1 MDIRQATIEDL
12 LGMQNANL
20 LNLPE
25 NYTFKYYLYHAL
37 TWPELSY
44 VAVDPSGRIVGYILA
59 KMEEEPS
66 AEPSGHVTSI
76 SVLRPYRRLGLANKL
91 MKQSQ
96 EAMVAHY
103 NASYITLHV
112 RKSNRAA
119 ISLYR
124 DTLGFEVHIMEKGY
138 YADGEDAYGMRY
150 IFPKK
155 EDKKEE
161 TASA

>member
-1 MDIRQATIEDL
+1 MDIRQATIDDL

-44 VAVDPSGRIVGYILA
+44 VAVDPKGRIVGYILA

-66 AEPSGHVTSI
+66 DTPSGHVTSI

-103 NASYITLHV
+103 DAHHITLHV

-124 DTLGFEVHIMEKGY
+124 DTLGFEVHGMEKSY

-150 IFPKK
+150 IFKK
-155 EDKKEE
+155 PEESLKE
-161 TASA
+161 

>member
-1 MDIRQATIEDL
+1 MDIRQATIDDL

-44 VAVDPSGRIVGYILA
+44 VAVDPAGRIVGYILA
-59 KMEEEPS
+59 KMEEDPAS
-66 AEPSGHVTSI
+66 EPSGHVTSI
-76 SVLRPYRRLGLANKL
+76 SVLRPYRRLGLANRL
-91 MKQSQ
+91 MKQAQ
-96 EAMVAHY
+96 QAMVAHY
-103 NASYITLHV
+103 NAAFITLHV

-124 DTLGFEVHIMEKGY
+124 DALGFEVHAMEKGY
-138 YADGEDAYGMRY
+138 YADGEDAYGMR
-150 IFPKK
+150 FVFKAK
-155 EDKKEE
+155 DAE
-161 TASA
+161 A

>member
-1 MDIRQATIEDL
+1 M
-12 LGMQNANL
+12 
-20 LNLPE
+20 
-25 NYTFKYYLYHAL
+25 
-37 TWPELSY
+37 
-44 VAVDPSGRIVGYILA
+44 AVDPKGRIVGYILA

-66 AEPSGHVTSI
+66 DAPSGHVTSI

-103 NASYITLHV
+103 DAHHITLHV

-124 DTLGFEVHIMEKGY
+124 DTLGFEVHGMEKSY

-150 IFPKK
+150 VFKK
-155 EDKKEE
+155 PEESLKE
-161 TASA
+161 

>member
-1 MDIRQATIEDL
+1 MDIRQATIDDL

-44 VAVDPSGRIVGYILA
+44 VAVDPQGRVVGYILS
-59 KMEEEPS
+59 KMEEEP
-66 AEPSGHVTSI
+66 AGEPHGHVTSI
-76 SVLRPYRRLGLANKL
+76 SVIRPYRRLGLANRL
-91 MKQSQ
+91 MRQAQ

-103 NASYITLHV
+103 GAAQITLHV

-124 DTLGFEVHIMEKGY
+124 DTLGFEVHEVQKSY

-150 IFPKK
+150 DFKQ
-155 EDKKEE
+155 
-161 TASA
+161 TAEAA